1 MSLSLQRVAVVVVS
15 STVDGLEKQIAL
27 LDELFEQ
34 APQAVVLMSTDYK
47 VVRVN
52 REFTKLFGY
61 GQEDR

>member
-1 MSLSLQRVAVVVVS
+1 VVVS